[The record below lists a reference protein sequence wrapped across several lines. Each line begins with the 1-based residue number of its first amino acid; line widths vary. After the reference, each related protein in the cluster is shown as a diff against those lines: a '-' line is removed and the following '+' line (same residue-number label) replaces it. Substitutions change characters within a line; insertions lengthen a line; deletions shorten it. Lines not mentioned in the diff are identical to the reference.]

1 MSLQDALA
9 QHRAGDRNAAERL
22 YRRALVT
29 KPNDPEALNGFG
41 VLCHETG
48 RDNEA
53 LTLLARAVQLA
64 PDVPQYAANFG
75 GMLSQFGQYDQA
87 ISCLNAALRRE
98 PGHADALRNLALALM
113 EGGRPAES
121 RTPLLQLLRQTPQRG
136 DIWRLLGRAE
146 RLAGDMLAA
155 TAAYRRGVELEPQ
168 DARCWSGW
176 GLALDKLGD
185 GLAALAAYERALAL
199 KPDDVET
206 LCHYGIA
213 LRRQHRFAEALAA
226 ASRAL
231 VLEPDRAEAH
241 HLMGTIHQ
249 ERGDMPLAAPSYLK
263 AVELVPDAIETHANL
278 GIVMTRL
285 NRLDLAIESF
295 RKTLALSPG
304 HESATAGLY
313 HALRTSCDWDAAEAL
328 ERDLTGQTK
337 AALAAQHRPAES
349 PLAHLTR
356 AVDGPA
362 RLALVAAWTAD
373 IARRARPPLQRIEP
387 RPRDGRVRL
396 AYLSSDFRD
405 HAVAQLSAAIFG
417 LHDRRRFEVTAYAA
431 CAEDASLARQKIV
444 AGSERFADVQ
454 ALGDRQLAER
464 IAQDGI
470 DILVDMNGLTGA
482 NRLGALALRPAP
494 VQVTWLGFPGSSGAR
509 FIDYLIADPVV
520 APAAHQS
527 FFTEQL
533 CWLPHCYLP
542 HDSEEPVA
550 SEPTSRAKWGLPDE
564 GIVFCSFNAPQKI
577 DRATFD
583 IWMNLLAEMAGS
595 VLWLHGSD
603 PVAQANLR
611 KRAQARGIDSQRLIF
626 AGRPAKPEHLAR
638 LALADIA
645 LDTRSYN
652 GHTTSLDALFA
663 GVPLVAELGPLF
675 ASRVAASALTAAGL
689 PGLIAYDEERYR
701 EIALRLAR
709 DPAARQSIRTV
720 LAEARNKAPLFDAP
734 RFTRN
739 LERGYDIMIA
749 RHRRGERP
757 SPIDIRE
764 T

>member
-1 MSLQDALA
+1 MSLQEALT

-22 YRRALVT
+22 YRRALVA
-29 KPNDPEALNGFG
+29 KPNDPEALHGFG

-53 LTLLARAVQLA
+53 LTLLVRAVQLA
-64 PDVPQYAANFG
+64 PNVPQYAANLG
-75 GMLSQFGQYDQA
+75 GMLSQFGQYDDA
-87 ISCLNAALRRE
+87 IKCLNAALRRE

-113 EGGRPAES
+113 ESGRPAES
-121 RTPLLQLLRQTPQRG
+121 RAPLMQLLRQTPLRG
-136 DIWRLLGRAE
+136 DVWRLLGRAE

-155 TAAYRRGVELEPQ
+155 TAAYRRSVELEPQ

-176 GLALDKLGD
+176 GLVLDKLGD
-185 GLAALAAYERALAL
+185 GLAALAAYEHALAL

-226 ASRAL
+226 ASRA
-231 VLEPDRAEAH
+231 VALEPGRAEAH

-249 ERGDMPLAAPSYLK
+249 ERGDMPLAAPCYLK
-263 AVELVPDAIETHANL
+263 AVELVPDAIETHSNL
-278 GIVMTRL
+278 GLVMARL

-295 RKTLALSPG
+295 RKVLALSPG
-304 HESATAGLY
+304 HESATAGMY
-313 HALRTSCDWDAAEAL
+313 HALRSACDWEAAAAL
-328 ERDLTGQTK
+328 EQELTAQTK
-337 AALAAQHRPAES
+337 TALAAQRRPAES
-349 PLAHLTR
+349 PLAQLTR
-356 AVDGPA
+356 DADGPA
-362 RLALVAAWTAD
+362 RLALVTAWTAD
-373 IARRARPPLQRIEP
+373 LARRARPPLPRIEP
-387 RPRDGRVRL
+387 RPRDGRLRL

-431 CAEDASLARQKIV
+431 CAEDASLARQRIA
-444 AGSERFADVQ
+444 AGSERLVDVQ
-454 ALGDRQLAER
+454 ALGNRQLAEC

-470 DILVDMNGLTGA
+470 DILVDMNGLTGS

-494 VQVTWLGFPGSSGAR
+494 IQVTWLGFPGSSGAR

-520 APAAHQS
+520 APAAHQP
-527 FFTEQL
+527 FFAEQL
-533 CWLPHCYLP
+533 CRLPHCYLP
-542 HDSEEPVA
+542 HDPEEPVA
-550 SEPTSRAKWGLPDE
+550 GEPVTRAKYELPE
-564 GIVFCSFNAPQKI
+564 VALVFCSFNAPQKM

-583 IWMNLLAEMAGS
+583 IWMNLLAEIPGS
-595 VLWLHGSD
+595 VLWLHAIGAL
-603 PVAQANLR
+603 AQANLR
-611 KRAQARGIDSQRLIF
+611 KRAEKRGIYSQRLIF
-626 AGRPAKPEHLAR
+626 AGRPSKPEHLAR

-663 GVPLVAELGPLF
+663 GIPLVAELGSQF
-675 ASRVAASALTAAGL
+675 ASRVAASALGAVGL
-689 PGLIAYDEERYR
+689 PGLVAHNGEQYQ

-709 DPAARQSIRTV
+709 DPVARQSIRAV
-720 LAEARNKAPLFDAP
+720 LAQARRAPLFDAP
-734 RFTRN
+734 RFVRN

-764 T
+764 A